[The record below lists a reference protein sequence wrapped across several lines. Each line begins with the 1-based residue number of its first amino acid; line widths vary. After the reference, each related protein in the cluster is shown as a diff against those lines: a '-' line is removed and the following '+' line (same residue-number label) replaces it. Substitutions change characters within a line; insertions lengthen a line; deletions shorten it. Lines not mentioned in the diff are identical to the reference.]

1 MIKIDLITGFLGS
14 GKTTFIKKYAKY
26 LMDKGYKIGILENDF
41 GAVNVDMLLLQDIM
55 GENCEL
61 EMIAG
66 GCDKDCHYRRFKT
79 KLISMGMR
87 GFDRILV
94 EPSGIF
100 DVDEFFDILH
110 EEPLDRWYET
120 GSVIDIVDAG
130 LDKEMSKESQY
141 LFASQIVCAGSVV
154 FSKCSEVTNTDIES
168 TKAYINQVL
177 EKFQSKRRISS
188 EIICKDWEELSDEDF
203 TNVMNSG
210 YKSESFAKLWFDQ
223 NKAFNSLYYM
233 NKRMSEKKLRT
244 IVENLLN
251 DDSCGNIF
259 RIKGFMM
266 ASEGKYVEINV
277 THKNITIEPVKAGQ
291 DVIIVIGE
299 NLNEKKIDTYWN

>member
-55 GENCEL
+55 RDNCEL

-130 LDKEMSKESQY
+130 LDKEMSKESRY

-154 FSKCSEVTNTDIES
+154 FSKCSEVTSTDIES
-168 TKAYINQVL
+168 TKTYINQVL
-177 EKFQSKRRISS
+177 EQFQSKRRIDS
-188 EIICKDWEELSDEDF
+188 EIICKDWGELTDDDF
-203 TNVMNSG
+203 AQIMNAG
-210 YKSESFAKLWFDQ
+210 YKSESMAKLWFDQ

-233 NKRMSEKKLRT
+233 NKRMSEEKLRT
-244 IVENLLN
+244 IVVKLLN

-259 RIKGFMM
+259 RIKGFMQV
-266 ASEGKYVEINV
+266 SDGRYVEINA
-277 THKNITIEPVKAGQ
+277 THQNITIEPVKAGQ